1 MAVVVPIAADYDGA
15 GVREAQASIAKFGQ
29 SITKS
34 LQQAGRESRK
44 ALKQIEDGA
53 TDSRTAAQ
61 RLAQSIGTV
70 AEKLDT
76 ELTKSAAA
84 ADALSKALGPEFAN
98 RVGRNGIN
106 KLVTDLNR
114 AGVTL
119 EDITAEA
126 DTLAASLRQLDDV
139 NLRALGTEL
148 DTVDRKMRDV
158 GDNTDRTRSVMA
170 NFTGNAAQEIPG
182 VSQALG
188 PLNTAIGQF
197 AEYAAEGN
205 IRLRSLVAAFGPL
218 AAASV
223 ALAVVQDAMA
233 NNAETA
239 KLYKDNVDALTES
252 LVQNESVAAALRDR
266 YEELGS
272 AQVRVF
278 DENLRNA
285 SAEFY
290 QATTIAGLGA
300 KLFGIE
306 LKKARTEDLTD
317 DLVALGLTADD
328 VADIVSGG
336 ADNVG
341 RFIDSLRA
349 LGLQTVTTTNI
360 EKFFNEQLKISNDA
374 QEVANVKRQFGLG
387 ITQQTAAATDLLT
400 QGMLAAKQVQD
411 DLAAAA
417 LRAAEGID
425 AARLAFYKQV
435 DAGFAAEDSYSR
447 AAAAVDK
454 AAKAEETARKTNKP
468 EDIRKAVEARDE
480 AARAAVEASTAAG
493 IYAEVMNGVDDAE
506 TDAKDSALG
515 AAGAFSELA
524 KRVGPGSAVYA
535 QLEGYYKILLKI
547 AQVQGYDTPTAVRQT
562 TGIPNMVLPTVNSN
576 AGGGGVVI
584 VNLNG
589 TVLDPVGVQNAINR
603 AAAEMDARMGVNP

>member
-44 ALKQIEDGA
+44 ALKQIEEGA
-53 TDSRTAAQ
+53 DDSRTAAQ
-61 RLAQSIGTV
+61 RLAASIGTV
-70 AEKLDT
+70 ADKLDT

-84 ADALSKALGPEFAN
+84 ADALSKALGPEFAQ

-139 NLRALGTEL
+139 NLRALGGEL

-223 ALAVVQDAMA
+223 ALAVVQEGVQ
-233 NNAETA
+233 NTAETA
-239 KLYKDNVDALTES
+239 QFAKDNVDALTKS
-252 LVQNESVAAALRDR
+252 LLQNESVTAALRDR
-266 YEELGS
+266 YEELGG
-272 AQVRVF
+272 AQIRVF
-278 DENLRNA
+278 DDSLVNNSKRVWQNISLAGQALR
-285 SAEFY
+285 
-290 QATTIAGLGA
+290 
-300 KLFGIE
+300 LFGIE
-306 LKKARTEDLTD
+306 VGKQKTKDITE

-328 VADIVSGG
+328 VAKIIAGG
-336 ADNVG
+336 PDTIA
-341 RFIDSLRA
+341 RFTESLRA
-349 LGLQTVTTTNI
+349 LGLETVNASNI
-360 EKFFNEQLKISNDA
+360 ERFFSEQLKVTNDA
-374 QEVANVKRQFGLG
+374 QEIANVKRQFALG

-411 DLAAAA
+411 DLAGAA

-480 AARAAVEASTAAG
+480 AARAATEASTAAG
-493 IYAEVMNGVDDAE
+493 IYAETMNGVDDAE

-524 KRVGPGSAVYA
+524 KRVGPGSAVYS
-535 QLEGYYKILLKI
+535 QLTAYYEILLKI
-547 AQVQGYDTPTAVRQT
+547 AQVQGFDTPTVRTPSTGVPLPQLT
-562 TGIPNMVLPTVNSN
+562 TSAAPIGNITNVYVT
-576 AGGGGVVI
+576 GQVV
-584 VNLNG
+584 
-589 TVLDPVGVQNAINR
+589 DPVGLQNTLTRLATNQEQR
-603 AAAEMDARMGVNP
+603 LGV